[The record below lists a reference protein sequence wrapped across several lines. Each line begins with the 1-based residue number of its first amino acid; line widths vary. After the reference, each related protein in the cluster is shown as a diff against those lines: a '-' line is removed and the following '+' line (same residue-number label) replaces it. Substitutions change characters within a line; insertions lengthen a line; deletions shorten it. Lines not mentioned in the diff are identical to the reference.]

1 MYICHA
7 VLNFKGLENAAEDM
21 LLYCKFRKRK
31 SKHNTEDIFDSAL
44 YNKHFDSG
52 GYFHETDPVARESE
66 IHLLFMV
73 NTDTDG
79 VIIFCSSNFGLW
91 RVYFVINELPPEKR
105 YC

>member
-1 MYICHA
+1 MQQKICFFTA
-7 VLNFKGLENAAEDM
+7 SFGRGRV
-21 LLYCKFRKRK
+21 
-31 SKHNTEDIFDSAL
+31 NTIL
-44 YNKHFDSG
+44 KTYLTVHYNKHFDCG

-73 NTDTDG
+73 NTDG
-79 VIIFCSSNFGLW
+79 VFIFCSSNFGLW

>member
-31 SKHNTEDIFDSAL
+31 SKHNIEDIFDSAL
-44 YNKHFDSG
+44 YNKHFDCG

-66 IHLLFMV
+66 IHLLFLV

-79 VIIFCSSNFGLW
+79 VFIFCSSNFGLR

-105 YC
+105 Y